1 MLNLLL
7 FFSLALSAFAQ
18 SIQIYAPTAGQA
30 LAAGSNVIVTVN
42 KPVRFLQFTTSYTT
56 LLTKPNFSSHSQDP
70 PTLVSVLR
78 FITAR

>member
-18 SIQIYAPTAGQA
+18 SIQIYAPTAGQV

-42 KPVRFLQFTTSYTT
+42 KPVRFLHLQ
-56 LLTKPNFSSHSQDP
+56 P
-70 PTLVSVLR
+70 
-78 FITAR
+78 ITPRY